1 MTAAAPA
8 FMDRPEPGKHL
19 SAALALA
26 VHVGLA
32 LFLIY
37 GIRWQTAVTDA
48 VEVELV
54 RASPAPPPQPAPEPK
69 AAPVPEPAPKLEPAE
84 IKPDIALRDKKA
96 KKPETRPPPRP
107 QQNDARME
115 ELLRRESER
124 LSNSQTSDRLQ
135 REINRAR
142 ANAAALAWAGKI
154 KAKIRGNI
162 VRPGNIAGNPE
173 AVYEIRLLPDGS
185 VIGDPR
191 LKQSTGNPALDEAIE
206 RAILKS
212 SPLPKPDDPAAF
224 QRVLELRFRP
234 MED

>member
-1 MTAAAPA
+1 MTAATLP

-19 SAALALA
+19 SAALAMA

-32 LFLIY
+32 LFLVY

-54 RASPAPPPQPAPEPK
+54 RASPPPQPMPEVKP
-69 AAPVPEPAPKLEPAE
+69 APVPEQAPKAETAE
-84 IKPDIALRDKKA
+84 IKPDIALKDKKA
-96 KKPETRPPPRP
+96 KKPDTRPAPRP
-107 QQNDARME
+107 QPNDTRLEDM
-115 ELLRRESER
+115 LRRESER
-124 LSNSQTSDRLQ
+124 LSNSQTSERLQ

-191 LKQSTGNPALDEAIE
+191 LRQSTGNPALDEAIE